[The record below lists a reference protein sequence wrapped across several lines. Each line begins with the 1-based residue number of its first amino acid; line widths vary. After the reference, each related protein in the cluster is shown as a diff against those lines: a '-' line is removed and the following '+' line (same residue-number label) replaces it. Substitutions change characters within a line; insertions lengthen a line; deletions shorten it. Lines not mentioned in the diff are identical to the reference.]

1 MMLSVRE
8 PARPRDEYLRLRRA
22 FEPDRIRL
30 VIVGES
36 PPVSGLYFY
45 DPEGLVSEPLFSA
58 LMKRIGFIPST
69 KAEGLAE
76 LRRRGW
82 LLVDATYQ
90 SVNPLSAKERDAVIE
105 ADYPLLR
112 DDLRNLLGEHS
123 DTPLVVIKA
132 NVCRLVEPRLVR
144 DGFTVLN
151 RGRVVF
157 FPSHGQQG
165 RFHQQFEAL
174 VGPAPPVDGPAPSR

>member
-1 MMLSVRE
+1 MR
-8 PARPRDEYLRLRRA
+8 ARDEYLRLRRA
-22 FEPDRIRL
+22 FEPEPIHL

-45 DPEGLVSEPLFSA
+45 DPNGLVSEPLFSA
-58 LMKRIGFIPST
+58 LMKRLGFVPST
-69 KAEGLAE
+69 RAEGLAE
-76 LRRRGW
+76 LQPRGW

-90 SVNPLSAKERDAVIE
+90 PVNLLSPKERDAVIE

-112 DDLRNLLGEHS
+112 NDLRSLLGEPS
-123 DTPLVVIKA
+123 SAPIIVIKA
-132 NVCRLVEPRLVR
+132 NVCRLVEPRLAR

-151 RGRVVF
+151 RGSVVY

-165 RFHQQFEAL
+165 RFHQQFQAL
-174 VGPAPPVDGPAPSR
+174 VDTVTSASSDVPSP

>member
-1 MMLSVRE
+1 MRQ
-8 PARPRDEYLRLRRA
+8 RDVYLRLRRA
-22 FEPDRIRL
+22 FEPDQARL

-58 LMKRIGFIPST
+58 LMKRIGFAPTT

-76 LRRRGW
+76 LRQRGW
-82 LLVDATYQ
+82 VLVDATYRP
-90 SVNPLSAKERDAVIE
+90 VNSLSPKERDAVIE
-105 ADYPLLR
+105 GDYPLLR
-112 DDLRNLLGEHS
+112 DDLRSLLGEHS
-123 DTPLVVIKA
+123 DTPVIVIKA
-132 NVCRLVEPRLVR
+132 NVCRLVEPRLAR

-151 RGRVVF
+151 KGNAVY

-174 VGPAPPVDGPAPSR
+174 VGPAPPAGDHAASR

>member
-1 MMLSVRE
+1 MR
-8 PARPRDEYLRLRRA
+8 ARDEYLRLRRA
-22 FEPDRIRL
+22 FEPNEIRL

-36 PPVSGLYFY
+36 PPISGLYFY
-45 DPEGLVSEPLFSA
+45 DPEGLVGEPLFSA

-76 LRRRGW
+76 LRQRGW

-90 SVNPLSAKERDAVIE
+90 PVNLLSPKERDAVIE
-105 ADYPLLR
+105 ADYPFLHE
-112 DDLRNLLGEHS
+112 DLRSLLGEHR
-123 DTPLVVIKA
+123 DTPVIVIKA
-132 NVCRLVEPRLVR
+132 NVCRLLGPRLAR

-151 RGRVVF
+151 SGNAVY
-157 FPSHGQQG
+157 FPSHGNQG

-174 VGPAPPVDGPAPSR
+174 VGSAPPSGAHAARR

>member
-1 MMLSVRE
+1 MR
-8 PARPRDEYLRLRRA
+8 ARDEYLRLRRA
-22 FEPDRIRL
+22 FEPDQISL
-30 VIVGES
+30 IIVGES

-45 DPEGLVSEPLFSA
+45 DPDGLVSEPLFSA
-58 LMKRIGFIPST
+58 LMKRIGFTPST

-76 LRRRGW
+76 LRQRGW

-90 SVNPLSAKERDAVIE
+90 PVNPLSAKERDAVID

-112 DDLRNLLGEHS
+112 DDLHSLLGEHS
-123 DTPLVVIKA
+123 DTPIIVIKA
-132 NVCRLVEPRLVR
+132 NVCRLVEPRLVS

-151 RGRVVF
+151 RGNAVY
-157 FPSHGQQG
+157 FPSHGNQG

-174 VGPAPPVDGPAPSR
+174 VGPAPTSGDYAVSR

>member
-1 MMLSVRE
+1 MGRSALR
-8 PARPRDEYLRLRRA
+8 ARDEYLRLRRA
-22 FEPDRIRL
+22 FEPKAIDL

-45 DPEGLVSEPLFSA
+45 DPDGLVSEPLFSA
-58 LMKRIGFIPST
+58 LMKRLGFVPST

-76 LRRRGW
+76 LQRRGW

-90 SVNPLSAKERDAVIE
+90 PVNLLSARERDAVIE

-112 DDLRNLLGEHS
+112 DDLLSLLGEQR
-123 DTPLVVIKA
+123 DTPVTVIKA
-132 NVCRLVEPRLVR
+132 NVCRLVEPRLAR

-151 RGRVVF
+151 KGSVVY

-165 RFHQQFEAL
+165 RFHRQFEGL
-174 VGPAPPVDGPAPSR
+174 VGPPAPGIAAPLRL

>member
-1 MMLSVRE
+1 MRQ
-8 PARPRDEYLRLRRA
+8 RDEYLRLRRA
-22 FEPDRIRL
+22 FEPDEVRL

-36 PPVSGLYFY
+36 PPISGLYFY
-45 DPEGLVSEPLFSA
+45 DPDGLVSEPLFSA
-58 LMKRIGFIPST
+58 LMKRIGFVPST

-76 LRRRGW
+76 LRQRGW

-90 SVNPLSAKERDAVIE
+90 PVNLLSPKERDAVIE

-112 DDLRNLLGEHS
+112 DDLRSLLGGHS
-123 DTPLVVIKA
+123 DTPVIVIKA
-132 NVCRLVEPRLVR
+132 NVCRLVEPRLAR

-151 RGRVVF
+151 NGNAVY

-165 RFHQQFEAL
+165 RFHQQFESL
-174 VGPAPPVDGPAPSR
+174 VGSSPPTSGRAASE